1 MQDRGERNRKTDEI
15 INGGLDPYGRILK
28 KTMERNIPFI
38 VQWELT
44 YRCNLKCVHCY
55 CVHQPERHEFTLAE
69 IKSVIDALA
78 DMHSLYMT
86 FSGGEI
92 FMRED
97 FFSIARYARKKGFAL
112 RLLTNGTR
120 ITSAVADEIKELNPL
135 SVEMSLY
142 ATDAETHERITCAKG
157 SFEKTMQAFR
167 LLHER
172 GVKTKVKSLIMK
184 QNVHQ
189 HSELRK
195 LSEKLGA
202 DLVYDFTVTP
212 RDDGTKDPVKFRLSE
227 GDMARIFSRDEK
239 AVSVKPSPIVND
251 DTFMCSAGLNNL
263 MISPYGD
270 VYPCIGIK
278 DSAGNLRE
286 QTLESVLNG
295 DVFNRVRSTRFSEL
309 WACQK
314 CELASYCMR
323 CPGLAAVED
332 GDYLGPSA
340 VACKTARALQS
351 AKNKK
356 VRMEG

>member
-1 MQDRGERNRKTDEI
+1 MQDTDRKKDKA
-15 INGGLDPYGRILK
+15 LDPYARIHK

-38 VQWELT
+38 VHWELT
-44 YRCNLKCVHCY
+44 YRCNLKCVHCF
-55 CVHQPERHEFTLAE
+55 CVHQPQRHEFNLAE
-69 IKSVIDALA
+69 ITSVIDALA
-78 DMHSLYMT
+78 DMHSLYIT

-112 RLLTNGTR
+112 RLLTNGTH
-120 ITSAVADEIKELNPL
+120 ITSGVADEIKQLNPL

-142 ATDAETHERITCAKG
+142 AVDSETHDRITCSKG
-157 SFEKTMQAFR
+157 SFDKTMHAFR

-172 GVKTKVKSLIMK
+172 GVNTKVKSLIMK

-195 LSEKLGA
+195 LSEKLGS

-227 GDMARIFSRDEK
+227 EDMARILSKDRK
-239 AVSVKPSPIVND
+239 TAAVEPSPIVDD
-251 DTFMCSAGLNNL
+251 DTFMCSAGMNNL
-263 MISPYGD
+263 MISPFGD

-286 QTLESVLNG
+286 QTVEGVLNS

-314 CELASYCMR
+314 CDLASYCIR
-323 CPGLAAVED
+323 CPGLAAAED
-332 GDYLGPSA
+332 GDYLGPSSA
-340 VACKTARALQS
+340 ACSIARALKS

-356 VRMEG
+356 ITTGGIK